1 MVLGGKYV
9 TIVQGAVPGVAPEA
23 AVPPV
28 IGSVPPTGGVLE
40 SLADHNV
47 VMVNTVLAAFRLK
60 LCCIKLAVY
69 GAESANC
76 LYTMVAAPP
85 GVRSKKPV
93 VVAKVLGVPVPP
105 TLVVPVYTVPAMV

>member
-1 MVLGGKYV
+1 M
-9 TIVQGAVPGVAPEA
+9 VQGAVPGVAPEA

-28 IGSVPPTGGVLE
+28 IGSVPPTGGVLV

-47 VMVNTVLAAFRLK
+47 VMVNTVDPAFLAIE
-60 LCCIKLAVY
+60 CCIKLAVY

-76 LYTMVAAPP
+76 LYTIVAAAP
-85 GVRSKKPV
+85 GVRSNQPV

-105 TLVVPVYTVPAMV
+105 TLVVPVYAVPAMVCV